1 MRFPSIRLPSSV
13 FAALLLSSV
22 VCCLSSVFA
31 ADAVEPASV
40 AVTSLRGEAILAVSQ
55 SSFFEGTTLRLTN
68 NIAYAGTTTNSARQ
82 GLTDVTLEVRVG
94 SLTTNAPYVG
104 HVASATNG
112 AWWCDIQIPTN
123 LSSVYLQLKLT
134 DATTN
139 IYIYPWKTVN
149 IMQPLD

>member
-1 MRFPSIRLPSSV
+1 MTRFLTL
-13 FAALLLSSV
+13 FLAALFLVSDLWP
-22 VCCLSSVFA
+22 LTSVFA

-40 AVTSLRGEAILAVSQ
+40 AVTSLRGEAIVAVSQ

-82 GLTDVTLEVRVG
+82 GLSNVVIEVRVG
-94 SLTTNAPYVG
+94 SLTTNVPYSG
-104 HVASATNG
+104 TVASATNG
-112 AWWCDIQIPTN
+112 TWWCDIQIPTN

-139 IYIYPWKTVN
+139 SYIYPWKVIN
-149 IMQPLD
+149 ISQPLD